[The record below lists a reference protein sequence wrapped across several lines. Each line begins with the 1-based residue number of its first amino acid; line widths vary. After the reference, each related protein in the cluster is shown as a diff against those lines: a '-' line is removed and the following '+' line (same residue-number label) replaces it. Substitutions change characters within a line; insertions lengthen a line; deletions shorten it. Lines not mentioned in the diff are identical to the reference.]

1 MKIITLPPQLCL
13 ISLCAVEAVLNLS
26 WLKLFTGPN
35 SAFIEVQLINDY
47 ILSLGVGVSQPQRC
61 QFRCIQK
68 TVCYIRRLCCRSF
81 RYLFQS
87 FSIEYK
93 TLEQHYL
100 IYLKNMSSS
109 AQATQIP
116 IRFVCVH
123 VSSTLLFI
131 VVCNRFSRCL
141 SDHCFRLFR

>member
-1 MKIITLPPQLCL
+1 M
-13 ISLCAVEAVLNLS
+13 
-26 WLKLFTGPN
+26 
-35 SAFIEVQLINDY
+35 
-47 ILSLGVGVSQPQRC
+47 
-61 QFRCIQK
+61 
-68 TVCYIRRLCCRSF
+68 
-81 RYLFQS
+81 
-87 FSIEYK
+87 
-93 TLEQHYL
+93 

-141 SDHCFRLFR
+141 SDHCFRLLPFLASMSRHQGPFAHYVGTHCEFDSIWYSYVTAEHITEDSESLPGIEIFFYVNYLRPLYFYIYPNFFACLHSPTLQIKELLTTLI